1 MTGEEDSGLK
11 KVSEKGN
18 TEVGS
23 VMPTWLKQA
32 SFGSGKRTNVTCK
45 D

>member
-23 VMPTWLKQA
+23 VMPTWLNRHHSVQA
-32 SFGSGKRTNVTCK
+32 KEQM
-45 D
+45 